1 MKENTIHEAIIV
13 IRDIAVPIGPVNL
26 DESDTR
32 DSLEAI
38 EQKINEAIE
47 QSVEDEVRTR
57 TLYPEIDFDCWLKKV
72 QKDNRPVTER
82 IKTFEDAVRELGE
95 DHQLVIQYK
104 QTEAAFRGYECTA
117 DLVAYLKLRI
127 IAAALNESCEP
138 SFTKDEVRWYPW
150 HRLYKHSELDNMP
163 NDEIQKRSIISTDD
177 YKTECCG
184 FGFVHLAREPLSQS
198 AHFGSRICFKSRE
211 LALYAGRQFIEL
223 YADFN
228 LIRN

>member
-72 QKDNRPVTER
+72 QKDNRPVRSESR
-82 IKTFEDAVRELGE
+82 HSRMPSGSWVKT
-95 DHQLVIQYK
+95 
-104 QTEAAFRGYECTA
+104 T
-117 DLVAYLKLRI
+117 
-127 IAAALNESCEP
+127 N
-138 SFTKDEVRWYPW
+138 
-150 HRLYKHSELDNMP
+150 
-163 NDEIQKRSIISTDD
+163 
-177 YKTECCG
+177 
-184 FGFVHLAREPLSQS
+184 
-198 AHFGSRICFKSRE
+198 
-211 LALYAGRQFIEL
+211 
-223 YADFN
+223 
-228 LIRN
+228 